1 MYNFMPV
8 AESVQIFAVGFDD
21 LLIPP
26 ERILSLSVHVTVT
39 VVITIYIDETIT
51 LLHFSSR
58 CGYKVCASPHG
69 ITHQFNTIF
78 NGFIH
83 RPDMITQIVN
93 TIGIVELSIFA
104 SDIVCTKS
112 VFYNK

>member
-39 VVITIYIDETIT
+39 IVITIYIDKRFFI
-51 LLHFSSR
+51 
-58 CGYKVCASPHG
+58 SPVDAD
-69 ITHQFNTIF
+69 T
-78 NGFIH
+78 
-83 RPDMITQIVN
+83 R
-93 TIGIVELSIFA
+93 
-104 SDIVCTKS
+104 S
-112 VFYNK
+112 VHPHMV